1 MITVMALDRIDG
13 WLFARDGE
21 RIRLL
26 RPPYRLTEAEV
37 VADSVVARAIMHHGY
52 AACARELATWAEVV
66 DFVQGEVSAQRR
78 ADGRALPGE
87 GMGRMLLKT
96 ATVSMLERFLER
108 IEDELLPREE
118 LDAAERILLAM
129 QAESPRVQETSDL
142 VRRTAALLE
151 RVRARRK
158 ERLRALVRDDNR
170 FPRLAKAGKLEAS
183 RRWGERVA
191 HAGTLFGH

>member
-66 DFVQGEVSAQRR
+66 KHVVQRHGGELQIESDPGKGSRFRLVFPAARVRVRR
-78 ADGRALPGE
+78 AAPVLQPG
-87 GMGRMLLKT
+87 
-96 ATVSMLERFLER
+96 A
-108 IEDELLPREE
+108 D
-118 LDAAERILLAM
+118 
-129 QAESPRVQETSDL
+129 QASV
-142 VRRTAALLE
+142 
-151 RVRARRK
+151 
-158 ERLRALVRDDNR
+158 
-170 FPRLAKAGKLEAS
+170 
-183 RRWGERVA
+183 
-191 HAGTLFGH
+191 